1 MVVRTDPVEDAA
13 LRRAKVRACVQAQT
27 ASPAAH
33 PPWLQMADCTNA
45 QGVPC
50 QGRRSAQAFCFPAH
64 TRASSSAASS
74 PTLGPLHGDA
84 QRPRSAGLSAPQETL
99 VAAAGFFGPEA
110 VAKVTRLTVRKLYQR
125 EYHFFDSDGKGRCP
139 AGLHARAVLGPGCY
153 SVQGWASRVRMSSP
167 LIGAALPSHAD
178 LRWRGAQAR
187 ARQEHRMRL

>member
-1 MVVRTDPVEDAA
+1 M
-13 LRRAKVRACVQAQT
+13 
-27 ASPAAH
+27 
-33 PPWLQMADCTNA
+33 
-45 QGVPC
+45 
-50 QGRRSAQAFCFPAH
+50 
-64 TRASSSAASS
+64 
-74 PTLGPLHGDA
+74 
-84 QRPRSAGLSAPQETL
+84 
-99 VAAAGFFGPEA
+99 AAAGFFGPEA